1 MFDAI
6 VNTFESLLDQ
16 NEDGVIDHNDQLQ
29 TLENYYVFIIGH
41 QNITDIEVTAIQNSF
56 NLTAMPIRSD
66 IDAFVPEFN
75 IETFTVDIL
84 ALESASWAPI
94 GWNEIYNQ
102 AFHTFTESTKSRH
115 PTEFSF
121 AQGSILGDYLESDI
135 ASGTYETE
143 TRNVALGGASG
154 TNFSSFY
161 PFETAVK
168 EYLKQIFI
176 LKARF
181 TQSAN
186 HILNPT
192 QLNVLA
198 YIESYDVPTS
208 IDPNYVSNMAIS
220 VNDGSL
226 LSSTYALVDSPEYA
240 VVEQGTD
247 SGKLFKRNDTT
258 ALWDEDYA
266 KSATV
271 IEPEFKYYKNNN
283 TAFTLTSNGT
293 ITSRFP
299 LFTYKKG
306 TDYVGDLRL
315 SISSS
320 DNLAFVDYYT
330 FCLLYTSDAADE

>member
-1 MFDAI
+1 M
-6 VNTFESLLDQ
+6 
-16 NEDGVIDHNDQLQ
+16 
-29 TLENYYVFIIGH
+29 
-41 QNITDIEVTAIQNSF
+41 
-56 NLTAMPIRSD
+56 
-66 IDAFVPEFN
+66 
-75 IETFTVDIL
+75 
-84 ALESASWAPI
+84 
-94 GWNEIYNQ
+94 
-102 AFHTFTESTKSRH
+102 
-115 PTEFSF
+115 
-121 AQGSILGDYLESDI
+121 GDYLESDI

-176 LKARF
+176 LKARGIH
-181 TQSAN
+181 QA
-186 HILNPT
+186 ILNPT

-247 SGKLFKRNDTT
+247 SGKLFKRNDDTI
-258 ALWDEDYA
+258 LWDEDYA
-266 KSATV
+266 KSPTV

-283 TAFTLTSNGT
+283 TSFTLTSNGT

-330 FCLLYTSDAADE
+330 LTGSSQNLYFMFGSTESTTSSPNINIASFKNIWDKQSHIPHNKD